1 VIKIAYLV
9 GAESPA
15 TTIAGL
21 PVLLRQA
28 LSLQEAGIDALAL
41 VGVRDRSV
49 LRDPRLRIPVRD
61 ASIADVG
68 ANGPAL
74 VAAVGC
80 VWPQALVRWLV
91 DVDVDE
97 GDVATR
103 GEGGTAILACGA
115 GRVREIVERVGRGEF
130 GKPPQSP
137 REIDASVA
145 MLLQSLYKPTDGLIA
160 RSIDRRVSLA
170 ITRRLLTTGIT
181 PNQMTLLATLVGAL
195 GVMIVARGG
204 YWNVL
209 AGTALFEAQ
218 GILDG
223 CDGEIARIKHL
234 HSRAGEWLDQVADDV
249 LNIALLVSVGSVL
262 AADGYR
268 YAMPLTRFAA
278 AAQLVFAVALYAGL
292 ITTGGGGSVARLRWW
307 VDGPRAPAASG
318 AESSSDRFWRFIVH
332 TFGDLTRR
340 DFISFFY
347 LASAVAGW
355 MHAAFVWQ
363 ALVTIGSAVATSVQW
378 IVWGGPEL
386 QSPKR

>member
-1 VIKIAYLV
+1 MITIAYLV
-9 GAESPA
+9 GDESPA
-15 TTIAGL
+15 TLVAGL

-28 LSLQEAGIDALAL
+28 LSLQDAGIDRLML
-41 VGVRDRSV
+41 IGVSDRSV
-49 LRDPRLRIPVRD
+49 LRDPRVRIAVREVSRADLD
-61 ASIADVG
+61 AG
-68 ANGPAL
+68 GPAL

-80 VWPQALVRWLV
+80 VWPQSLVRWLV
-91 DVDVDE
+91 EVPVGE
-97 GDVATR
+97 NDVATR

-115 GRVREIVERVGRGEF
+115 ARVREIVERVGRGEF

-137 REIDASVA
+137 QEIDDAAA

-170 ITRRLLTTGIT
+170 ITKRLLSTNIT
-181 PNQMTLLATLVGAL
+181 PNQMTLLATVVGAI
-195 GVMIVARGG
+195 GVLIVSRGG

-234 HSRAGEWLDQVADDV
+234 HSRAGEWFDQVADDV
-249 LNIALLVSVGSVL
+249 LNIALLVSVGGVL

-268 YAMPLTRFAA
+268 YAVPLTRVSAA
-278 AAQLVFAVALYAGL
+278 SQFVFAIALYAGL
-292 ITTGGGGSVARLRWW
+292 VKTGGGGSVARLRWW
-307 VDGPRAPAASG
+307 VDGPRAPVTTAD
-318 AESSSDRFWRFIVH
+318 ESSSDRFWRFVVS

-340 DFISFFY
+340 DFMSFFY
-347 LASAVAGW
+347 LVSAVAGW
-355 MHAAFVWQ
+355 MHAAFIWQ
-363 ALVTIGSAVATSVQW
+363 ALVTIGSGVATAVQW

>member
-1 VIKIAYLV
+1 VITIAYLV

-15 TTIAGL
+15 TPIAGL

-28 LSLQEAGIDALAL
+28 LSLQDAGIGDLAL
-41 VGVRDRSV
+41 VGVRDRTV

-68 ANGPAL
+68 ASEPAL

-91 DVDVDE
+91 DVQVGDE
-97 GDVATR
+97 DVATR

-115 GRVREIVERVGRGEF
+115 TRVREIVERVERGEF

-137 REIDASVA
+137 QEIDAA
-145 MLLQSLYKPTDGLIA
+145 ETMLLQSLYKPTDGLIA

-170 ITRRLLTTGIT
+170 ITRRLLPTGIT
-181 PNQMTLLATLVGAL
+181 PNQMTLLATFVGAI
-195 GVMIVARGG
+195 GVLTVSRAG

-234 HSRAGEWLDQVADDV
+234 HSRAGEWLDQMADDL
-249 LNIALLVSVGSVL
+249 LNIALLVSVGAVL

-268 YAMPLTRFAA
+268 YAMPLTRIAVA
-278 AAQLVFAVALYAGL
+278 SQVVFAVALYAGL
-292 ITTGGGGSVARLRWW
+292 IKTGGGGSVARLRWW
-307 VDGPRAPAASG
+307 VDGPRTPPAAG
-318 AESSSDRFWRFIVH
+318 AESSSDRFWRFVVS

-347 LASAVAGW
+347 LVSAVAGW
-355 MHAAFVWQ
+355 IHAAFVWQ
-363 ALVTIGSAVATSVQW
+363 ALVTIGSGVATAVQW

>member
-91 DVDVDE
+91 DVHVDE
-97 GDVATR
+97 SDVATR

-137 REIDASVA
+137 QEIDASVA

-170 ITRRLLTTGIT
+170 ITRRLLTTRIT
-181 PNQMTLLATLVGAL
+181 PNQMTLLATLVGAVRRHDR
-195 GVMIVARGG
+195 GARRLLERAGWHRAFRGAGG
-204 YWNVL
+204 SS
-209 AGTALFEAQ
+209 TAVT
-218 GILDG
+218 
-223 CDGEIARIKHL
+223 AR
-234 HSRAGEWLDQVADDV
+234 SRAS
-249 LNIALLVSVGSVL
+249 N
-262 AADGYR
+262 
-268 YAMPLTRFAA
+268 TC
-278 AAQLVFAVALYAGL
+278 
-292 ITTGGGGSVARLRWW
+292 T
-307 VDGPRAPAASG
+307 RAPANG
-318 AESSSDRFWRFIVH
+318 W
-332 TFGDLTRR
+332 TR
-340 DFISFFY
+340 
-347 LASAVAGW
+347 W
-355 MHAAFVWQ
+355 PTMC
-363 ALVTIGSAVATSVQW
+363 
-378 IVWGGPEL
+378 
-386 QSPKR
+386 